1 MSSARE
7 RQRQERERQDR
18 QERAIF
24 ASLDIDPNA
33 PFATPELDQ
42 ALRQR
47 AAQERNQVNMQNV
60 LLNAKSNYANATG
73 KPPGGGKKVKRVA
86 EEVRKQRNLEDIE
99 DKIHL
104 SYEVAKKVDINKID
118 IDLNILIVC
127 KSIICHLARLKTLN
141 YFALIFVKN

>member
-24 ASLDIDPNA
+24 ARLDIDPNA

-73 KPPGGGKKVKRVA
+73 NPPGGGKKSKTR
-86 EEVRKQRNLEDIE
+86 RRR
-99 DKIHL
+99 
-104 SYEVAKKVDINKID
+104 SKKTK
-118 IDLNILIVC
+118 
-127 KSIICHLARLKTLN
+127 KSRR
-141 YFALIFVKN
+141 YRR

>member
-24 ASLDIDPNA
+24 ARLDIDPNA
-33 PFATPELDQ
+33 PFATPELDD

-47 AAQERNQVNMQNV
+47 AAQERNQLNMQNV

-73 KPPGGGKKVKRVA
+73 NPPGGGKKSKTR
-86 EEVRKQRNLEDIE
+86 RRR
-99 DKIHL
+99 
-104 SYEVAKKVDINKID
+104 SKKTK
-118 IDLNILIVC
+118 
-127 KSIICHLARLKTLN
+127 KSRR
-141 YFALIFVKN
+141 YRR

>member
-24 ASLDIDPNA
+24 ARLDIDPNA

-73 KPPGGGKKVKRVA
+73 KPPGGGKKSKTR
-86 EEVRKQRNLEDIE
+86 RRR
-99 DKIHL
+99 
-104 SYEVAKKVDINKID
+104 SKKTK
-118 IDLNILIVC
+118 
-127 KSIICHLARLKTLN
+127 KSRR
-141 YFALIFVKN
+141 YRR

>member
-24 ASLDIDPNA
+24 ARLDIDPNA
-33 PFATPELDQ
+33 PFATPELDD

-47 AAQERNQVNMQNV
+47 AAQERKQLNMQNV

-73 KPPGGGKKVKRVA
+73 NPPGGGKKSKTR
-86 EEVRKQRNLEDIE
+86 RRR
-99 DKIHL
+99 
-104 SYEVAKKVDINKID
+104 SKKTK
-118 IDLNILIVC
+118 
-127 KSIICHLARLKTLN
+127 KSRR
-141 YFALIFVKN
+141 YRR

>member
-24 ASLDIDPNA
+24 ARLDIDPNA
-33 PFATPELDQ
+33 PFATPELDD

-47 AAQERNQVNMQNV
+47 AAQERNQLNMQNV

-73 KPPGGGKKVKRVA
+73 KPPGGGKKSKTR
-86 EEVRKQRNLEDIE
+86 RRR
-99 DKIHL
+99 
-104 SYEVAKKVDINKID
+104 SKKTK
-118 IDLNILIVC
+118 
-127 KSIICHLARLKTLN
+127 KSRR
-141 YFALIFVKN
+141 YRR

>member
-73 KPPGGGKKVKRVA
+73 KPPGGGKKSKTR
-86 EEVRKQRNLEDIE
+86 RRR
-99 DKIHL
+99 
-104 SYEVAKKVDINKID
+104 SKKTK
-118 IDLNILIVC
+118 
-127 KSIICHLARLKTLN
+127 KSRR
-141 YFALIFVKN
+141 YRR

>member
-24 ASLDIDPNA
+24 ARLDIDPNA
-33 PFATPELDQ
+33 PFATPELDD

-73 KPPGGGKKVKRVA
+73 KPPGGGKKSKTR
-86 EEVRKQRNLEDIE
+86 RRR
-99 DKIHL
+99 
-104 SYEVAKKVDINKID
+104 SKKTK
-118 IDLNILIVC
+118 
-127 KSIICHLARLKTLN
+127 KSRRHRR
-141 YFALIFVKN
+141 